1 MQVDKSE
8 FGDECILID
17 VDVGGVLILN
27 KVATVDIPT
36 TLTTSETDV
45 SVDVTM
51 ITVGDWHTNESAYDE
66 ISTPPSEE
74 STMKVPETTHD
85 DVWYQSSDY

>member
-1 MQVDKSE
+1 MRRLGVEALWMQVDKSE

-51 ITVGDWHTNESAYDE
+51 ITVGD
-66 ISTPPSEE
+66 
-74 STMKVPETTHD
+74 
-85 DVWYQSSDY
+85 